1 VIRFCAPCCAPIERT
16 VTRADKPIDDILAD
30 GTPYKPAGKF
40 EGRVWLI
47 TGGDSGIGRAT
58 AILAALEGANVSIV
72 YLSKEQKDAEET
84 RDYITQK
91 TQGRSKVLL
100 LPLDVKVEANAIKA
114 VEETVANF
122 GRIDVLF
129 NKSVA
134 SSPFRWGHSS

>member
-1 VIRFCAPCCAPIERT
+1 MHPAALPSLGRT
-16 VTRADKPIDDILAD
+16 VTRVDKPIDDILAD